1 MEARMTVT
9 LTIETVEGGSLYA
22 GGTFGINAIGDT
34 REAVIEEAE
43 GQARDLAEARGVP
56 VPTLTF
62 A

>member
-1 MEARMTVT
+1 MTIQ
-9 LTIETVEGGSLYA
+9 LTIERVAGGSFYA
-22 GGTFGINAIGDT
+22 GGVFGINAIGPT
-34 REAVIEEAE
+34 REAVIDEAQ

>member
-1 MEARMTVT
+1 MTIQ
-9 LTIETVEGGSLYA
+9 LFIERIPSGSLYA
-22 GGTFGINAIGDT
+22 GGAFGINAVGDT

-56 VPTLTF
+56 VPVLTF